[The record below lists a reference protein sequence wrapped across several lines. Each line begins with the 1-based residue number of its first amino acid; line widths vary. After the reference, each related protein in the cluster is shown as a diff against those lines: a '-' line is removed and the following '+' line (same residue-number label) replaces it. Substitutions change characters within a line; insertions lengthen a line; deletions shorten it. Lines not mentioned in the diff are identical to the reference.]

1 MNEAPAFGGQITTST
16 PEADNNKC
24 PDDPLIDTTSPH
36 GKLIIAVLA
45 ALAEFERSMILNRCQ
60 EGRVRAM
67 ANGVPFGRKP
77 KLTKHQI
84 AEAVS
89 KRERGETL
97 MEIARSYNVSHS
109 TISRL

>member
-1 MNEAPAFGGQITTST
+1 MNWRRLG
-16 PEADNNKC
+16 
-24 PDDPLIDTTSPH
+24 
-36 GKLIIAVLA
+36 

-77 KLTKHQI
+77 KLTKHQT
-84 AEAVS
+84 AEALQRRS
-89 KRERGETL
+89 NGETL
-97 MEIARSYNVSHS
+97 MNIARSYNVSHS